1 VRATAGATMGKPI
14 FGPNIFKGQIDLSVL
29 IPVAVG
35 ILYAGTGNWSESRW
49 TGALAIMG
57 LGPATKM
64 GYERGYWTENP
75 EITRYIGPVRDEHG
89 RFVSKKHG
97 EQENDG

>member
-1 VRATAGATMGKPI
+1 MTTAGATMGKPI
-14 FGPNIFKGQIDLSVL
+14 FRLNIFKGQIDLPVL

-35 ILYAGTGNWSESRW
+35 LLYAGTGNWSESRW

-57 LGPATKM
+57 MGPAAKM

-75 EITRYIGPVRDEHG
+75 GITRYTDPARDEHG
-89 RFVSKKHG
+89 RFASRKHE